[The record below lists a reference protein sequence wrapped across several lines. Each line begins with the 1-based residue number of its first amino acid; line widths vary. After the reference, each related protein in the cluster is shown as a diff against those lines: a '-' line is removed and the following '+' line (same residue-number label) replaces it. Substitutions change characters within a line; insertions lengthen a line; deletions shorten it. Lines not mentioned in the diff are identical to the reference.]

1 MRASDGTRLDAD
13 VWRPEGAGAYP
24 VLLMRQ
30 PYGRRVASTVVYAHP
45 SWYAANGYI
54 VVVQDVR
61 GRGTSE
67 GRFRLFA
74 DDVADGGEAIAWA
87 AGLPGSTG
95 KLGMYGFSY
104 QGHTQLL
111 ALAAGRPELGALCPG
126 MATWDVRDDW
136 AYEGGAFA
144 LLGNLHWGLQMGA
157 EQARLEGDAEAFQA
171 LHAAS
176 RVPPLNSPVSCRPE
190 VLETFARYSHY
201 RDWIENPAP
210 GPYWDRLSVGR
221 ALEGRAMDVPML
233 HFGGWHDF
241 MLRGTLR
248 IFKEARARSREPQR
262 LVVGPWTH
270 MPWGGRVGAMDFGA
284 EARGFVD
291 PLQIAWF
298 DRFLKDID
306 NGVDRAASVRLF
318 DLIAKT
324 WRDFEDWPASAPRAF
339 HTDSDGLA
347 ATSASG
353 RLRTPPPASIARDAI
368 VHDPWRPA
376 PALGGHNA
384 ELGGMRERSEIDERP
399 DVLTYETEPFTAP
412 TTLAG
417 EVELTLAARADQP
430 CFDVAATLSHVDAN
444 GRAFNLTQGHRRVE
458 PGESGP
464 IRIEMRALLATL
476 REGDRLRLSLAGA
489 AFPAFAV
496 NPGTGATPADARLI
510 DNRVITL
517 FVTSGGDAPTRLWL
531 PILG

>member
-1 MRASDGTRLDAD
+1 MDFPTRA
-13 VWRPEGAGAYP
+13 
-24 VLLMRQ
+24 
-30 PYGRRVASTVVYAHP
+30 
-45 SWYAANGYI
+45 
-54 VVVQDVR
+54 
-61 GRGTSE
+61 
-67 GRFRLFA
+67 
-74 DDVADGGEAIAWA
+74 
-87 AGLPGSTG
+87 
-95 KLGMYGFSY
+95 
-104 QGHTQLL
+104 HTQLL

-324 WRDFEDWPASAPRAF
+324 WRDFEDWPASAPRRSTPIPTGSRRRPPREGCGRRRPPRSRATRSF
-339 HTDSDGLA
+339 TTPGAPRPRSADTTRNWAACASDPKS
-347 ATSASG
+347 TSG
-353 RLRTPPPASIARDAI
+353 RT
-368 VHDPWRPA
+368 
-376 PALGGHNA
+376 
-384 ELGGMRERSEIDERP
+384 
-399 DVLTYETEPFTAP
+399 
-412 TTLAG
+412 
-417 EVELTLAARADQP
+417 
-430 CFDVAATLSHVDAN
+430 C
-444 GRAFNLTQGHRRVE
+444 
-458 PGESGP
+458 
-464 IRIEMRALLATL
+464 
-476 REGDRLRLSLAGA
+476 
-489 AFPAFAV
+489 
-496 NPGTGATPADARLI
+496 
-510 DNRVITL
+510 
-517 FVTSGGDAPTRLWL
+517 
-531 PILG
+531 